1 MKVVSVREMK
11 EIEQSADAH
20 GVGYTTM
27 LENAGRNLGIWL
39 CNKFTHQRPHSVI
52 GLIGSGNNG
61 GDTLVALEYLAKRA
75 WICIAYLVKG
85 RREEDIYLARFMKAG
100 GVVIHVS
107 DDRDFKILNGI
118 LSHCVIILD
127 GIFGTGIKQPLDD
140 DLSSVLYHIKANIKE
155 SSLMHEIIAV
165 DCPSGLDCDT
175 GDVSESCIPANYT
188 ACMGAVKQGILKFPG
203 VEYTGNLIGI
213 DIGFLK
219 DFPSIDKIHT
229 FMVDDNYVQKHFPKR
244 PRDAH
249 KGTFGTCVIFA
260 GSEEYIGAAYLSGKA
275 AYLSGAGLVHMLV
288 HPKVHR
294 TLAGKFPEAIWS
306 IFSQETLNDE
316 NKLMRSLVKIQKNCD
331 ALLLGPGIGQS
342 VYSNNLVEH
351 LALDNIK
358 LETETEKTIQGIS
371 PIIIDADGLRLLSK
385 FDRWWEMLPKNSV
398 LTPHPGEM
406 AALTGLSVSKIQSD
420 RWNLARHYAQ
430 YWGMNIVLKG
440 AITVVA
446 NPNGVLAVIP
456 IASPALATA
465 GTGDILAGLITGF
478 CAQGGDT
485 FEASALAAYIH
496 GQAGK
501 IAEQKFGQS
510 TSVTANDVLSFI
522 PETIS
527 LINNK
532 QTAYF

>member
-1 MKVVSVREMK
+1 
-11 EIEQSADAH
+11 Q
-20 GVGYTTM
+20 
-27 LENAGRNLGIWL
+27 
-39 CNKFTHQRPHSVI
+39 QPHSII

-61 GDTLVALEYLAKRA
+61 GDTHVALEYLAKRA
-75 WICIAYLVKG
+75 WICIAYLVKERIEG
-85 RREEDIYLARFMKAG
+85 DIYLARFMKAG
-100 GVVIHVS
+100 GTVIHVT
-107 DDRDFKILNGI
+107 DDQDFKIFSGI

-127 GIFGTGIKQPLDD
+127 GIFGTGIKQPLED
-140 DLSSVLYHIKANIKE
+140 DLSSVLYHIKANITE
-155 SSLMHEIIAV
+155 SSLKYEIIAV

-175 GDVSESCIPANYT
+175 GDVSESCIPADYT

-203 VEYTGNLIGI
+203 VKYTGNLIGI
-213 DIGFLK
+213 DIGFPK
-219 DFPSIDKIHT
+219 DFPSIDQKLT
-229 FMVDDNYVQKHFPKR
+229 FMIDDNYVQKHLPKR

-275 AYLSGAGLVHMLV
+275 AYFSGAGLVHILV

-294 TLAGKFPEAIWS
+294 ALAGNFPEAIWS

-316 NKLMRSLVKIQKNCD
+316 NKLTRSLIKIQKNCD
-331 ALLLGPGIGQS
+331 ALLLGPGIGYS
-342 VYSNNLVEH
+342 VYSNNLVK
-351 LALDNIK
+351 LLLLDTIK
-358 LETETEKTIQGIS
+358 LKIESENKTRNTY
-371 PIIIDADGLRLLSK
+371 PLIIDADGLRLLSK

-406 AALTGLSVSKIQSD
+406 AALTGLNINEIQSD
-420 RWNLARHYAQ
+420 RWNLAKHYAQ
-430 YWGMNIVLKG
+430 YWDVNIVLKG

-478 CAQGGDT
+478 CAQGVDA

-501 IAEQKFGQS
+501 IAERKFGQS
-510 TSVTANDVLSFI
+510 VSVTANEVLSFL
-522 PETIS
+522 PEIIS
-527 LINNK
+527 QIINK

>member
-1 MKVVSVREMK
+1 MKVVSVQEMK
-11 EIEQSADAH
+11 EIEQSADEH
-20 GVGYTTM
+20 GVSYTTM

-39 CNKFTHQRPHSVI
+39 SNKFAHQRPHSVI

-61 GDTLVALEYLAKRA
+61 RDTLVALEYLAKRA
-75 WICIAYLVKG
+75 WICIAYLVKERSEG
-85 RREEDIYLARFMKAG
+85 DIYLARFVKAG
-100 GVVIHVS
+100 GTVIHVT
-107 DDRDFKILNGI
+107 DDQDFKIFRGI

-127 GIFGTGIKQPLDD
+127 GIFGTGIKQPLED
-140 DLSSVLYHIKANIKE
+140 DLSLVLYHIKANITE
-155 SSLMHEIIAV
+155 SSLKHEIIAV

-175 GDVSESCIPANYT
+175 GEVSESCISADYT

-203 VEYTGNLIGI
+203 VKYTENLIGI
-213 DIGFLK
+213 GIGFPK
-219 DFPSIDKIHT
+219 DFLSIDQKLT
-229 FMVDDNYVQKHFPKR
+229 FIVDDNYVQKHLPKR

-294 TLAGKFPEAIWS
+294 ALAGNFPEAIWS

-316 NKLMRSLVKIQKNCD
+316 NKLIHSLVKIQKNCD

-342 VYSNNLVEH
+342 VYSNNLTEH
-351 LALDNIK
+351 LLLNNIK
-358 LETETEKTIQGIS
+358 LETESEKTIQGTS
-371 PIIIDADGLRLLSK
+371 PIIIDADGLRLLCK

-406 AALTGLSVSKIQSD
+406 AALTGLNINEIQSD
-420 RWNLARHYAQ
+420 RWNITKHYAQ

-446 NPNGVLAVIP
+446 NPNGILAIIP

-496 GQAGK
+496 GQAGI

-510 TSVTANDVLSFI
+510 TSVTANEVLSFI
-522 PETIS
+522 PEI
-527 LINNK
+527 LRQINNK
-532 QTAYF
+532 QTACF